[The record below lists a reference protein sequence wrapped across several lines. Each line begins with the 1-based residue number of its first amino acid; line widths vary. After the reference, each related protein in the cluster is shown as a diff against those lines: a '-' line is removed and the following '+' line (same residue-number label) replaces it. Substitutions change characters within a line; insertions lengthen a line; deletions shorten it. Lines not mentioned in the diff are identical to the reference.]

1 MSSWKRIIT
10 SGSDAVLNT
19 VSATSFIGPLNG
31 TASWA
36 VSSSRA
42 ITASFATQALSSSF
56 TSTASFINTLNQN
69 VTVNGTISGSS
80 LYSNGDVTAAQY
92 LRSLNSSGD
101 EGGEIFLSKAVTNTS
116 ITGGVTIDVWQNRL
130 RFFEQGG
137 TARGY
142 FLDIT
147 AGGAGVGTNLASGG
161 SGFPFTGSAQI
172 TGSLGVTGSAYIS
185 GALGVGTSTPTT
197 IGLIRAT
204 NDVIAFYSS
213 DERLKTNK
221 KIISNPVEIIQQL
234 NGYKFT
240 WIPKKGIHEN
250 KGKDIGIIAQE
261 VEKVLPEIVVTRD
274 NGYKAVKYEKII
286 AVLIE
291 AVKELN
297 NKIEILEEKINKN
310 DNT

>member
-1 MSSWKRIIT
+1 MSSWKQIIT
-10 SGSDAVLNT
+10 SGSNAVLNT
-19 VSATSFIGPLNG
+19 VNATSFIGPLNG

-36 VSSSRA
+36 ISSSRA
-42 ITASFATQALSSSF
+42 ITASFAISSSYALSASYSPSSVTINNNTDNNIITATGTTSLNGEANF
-56 TSTASFINTLNQN
+56 TF
-69 VTVNGTISGSS
+69 NGT
-80 LYSNGDVTAAQY
+80 T
-92 LRSLNSSGD
+92 
-101 EGGEIFLSKAVTNTS
+101 
-116 ITGGVTIDVWQNRL
+116 
-130 RFFEQGG
+130 
-137 TARGY
+137 
-142 FLDIT
+142 
-147 AGGAGVGTNLASGG
+147 
-161 SGFPFTGSAQI
+161 
-172 TGSLGVTGSAYIS
+172 AYIS

-221 KIISNPVEIIQQL
+221 KIISNSIEIIQQL

-250 KGKDIGIIAQE
+250 KGKDIGVIAQE